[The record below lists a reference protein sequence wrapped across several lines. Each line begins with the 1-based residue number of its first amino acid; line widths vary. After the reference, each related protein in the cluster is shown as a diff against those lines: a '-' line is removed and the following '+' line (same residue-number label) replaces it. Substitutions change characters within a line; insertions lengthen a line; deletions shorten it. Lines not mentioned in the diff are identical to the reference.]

1 METKNDSC
9 ICYQNTIADK
19 ISLSGV
25 GIHTGAV
32 VNLTLEP
39 AEPNS
44 GIIFQRTDLET
55 KPIIKA
61 DVDNVVRTQRSTTIA
76 QNGAEVS
83 TIEHLLA
90 ALAGCE
96 IDNVLVQLD
105 GPEVPILDGS
115 ARPFVEAL
123 QKAGRKQQDAV
134 KVWHTIDHNIYFYD
148 EDKQV
153 EMVAMPSANFRI
165 NTLIDFNSQVLG
177 TQHAQIKSI
186 EEFNDQ
192 ISPCRTFSFFHEL
205 EYLLQN
211 NLIKGGDLNNAIVV
225 VDKPVTENQLD
236 ALSKSFGKEKF
247 AITSEGYLNNLELRF
262 PNEPARH
269 KLLDLI
275 GDLALVGI
283 PFKAHII
290 ANRPGHSSNIEFA
303 RKIKEHLK
311 KNKFKIQV
319 PAYNPELSP
328 VLDVTEIEKIL
339 PHRFPFLLIDKI
351 IELSD
356 NHIVGVKNVTY
367 NEPFFQ
373 GHFPGN
379 YVMPGVLQVE
389 ALAQCGGLL
398 AIPRNSEDKYDT
410 YFLKVDNCK
419 FKQKVVPGDT
429 LILKME
435 LKNPIRRGI
444 CEMKGTI
451 FVGSKIVCE
460 ADLTAQIVKQ
470 TKK

>member
-1 METKNDSC
+1 METKNESC
-9 ICYQNTIADK
+9 SCNQYTLAEK

-25 GIHTGAV
+25 GIHSGAV

-39 AEPNS
+39 ASPNS
-44 GIIFQRTDLET
+44 GIVFQRIDLDQ
-55 KPIIKA
+55 KPTIKA

-90 ALAGCE
+90 ALVGCE
-96 IDNVLVQLD
+96 IDNVLVQID

-123 QKAGRKQQDAV
+123 LKAGRKEQDAV
-134 KVWHTIDHNIYFYD
+134 KVWYTIDHNIYFYD
-148 EDKQV
+148 EEKQV
-153 EMVAMPSANFRI
+153 EMVAMPSSAFRI
-165 NTLIDFNSQVLG
+165 NTLIDFNSPVLG
-177 TQHAQIKSI
+177 TQHALIKSI
-186 EEFNDQ
+186 EDFNEQ

-225 VDKPVTENQLD
+225 VDKPVSDEQLD

-262 PNEPARH
+262 PNEAARH
-269 KLLDLI
+269 KLLDLV
-275 GDLALVGI
+275 GDLALVGM

-290 ANRPGHSSNIEFA
+290 ANRPGHSGNIEFA
-303 RKIKEHLK
+303 KKIKEHLK
-311 KNKFKIQV
+311 KNKFKAQV
-319 PAYNPELSP
+319 PAYVPEKPP
-328 VLDVTEIEKIL
+328 VLDVTQIEKIL

-351 IELSD
+351 IELSETY
-356 NHIVGVKNVTY
+356 IVGIKNVTY

-398 AIPRNSEDKYDT
+398 AIPRNTEEKYDT

-435 LKNPIRRGI
+435 LKSQIRRGI

-451 FVGSKIVCE
+451 FVGSKVVCE

-470 TKK
+470 TR